1 MPRTSVGILFL
12 LAAPLP
18 VAAAQSSPLALATA
32 VLAERDSQL
41 VAFRRDLHRHPEV
54 SDDER
59 RTSTEIA
66 ARLLS
71 VGFEVRTDVGGYGI
85 VAVLR
90 GARPG
95 PMVAFRA
102 DMDAVRS
109 DAPDPVEFS
118 SEIPGVRHICG
129 HDVHATIGLALAEA
143 FAAARDRLEGSVMLV
158 FQPAEE
164 TGTGARAMLA
174 DEVFAGEPPV
184 AIYAVHT
191 APLEV
196 GTLGTMAGGLMAGRD
211 RVTVE
216 VRGKGEVAATVDAAR
231 AIIEREETAGLDPAE
246 RSWPTDVVAVN
257 GVDLRQVADDG
268 WDVSAGLAIADSAT
282 RERVRTTLLRD
293 LSALDRADVKV
304 TVRYDAKLVPGVT
317 NDSVLVARADA
328 AIAHALGPE
337 ALRPMTGVVPG
348 FSEDF
353 GSFQEQVPGVMYFLG
368 VSNTAKGTR
377 GMPHSPDYVADEGAI
392 QVGARAMLAVMLE
405 RMTEG
410 ERETQ
415 KASSK

>member
-174 DEVFAGEPPV
+174 DEAFAGERPV

-231 AIIEREETAGLDPAE
+231 AIIEREGTAGLDPAE

-328 AIAHALGPE
+328 AIARALGAE
-337 ALRPMTGVVPG
+337 ALRPITGVVPG

-368 VSNTAKGTR
+368 VNNTAKGTR

-405 RMTEG
+405 RMAEG
-410 ERETQ
+410 ERERQ
-415 KASSK
+415 KASSR